1 MSVQNPFNIYREQLW
16 PLYYG
21 FALWNPN
28 PVQFKGV
35 YNEVS
40 IGDVGYVLEGCF
52 IRMFNVTLFW
62 GDKSNK
68 TLGEPYRYKLLR
80 LDDLAIRAETFDKVD
95 YYSRRVSRAE
105 NSGDTSA
112 STPDQ

>member
-1 MSVQNPFNIYREQLW
+1 MSFTDRRRQQLW

-28 PVQFKGV
+28 PVQVKGV

-52 IRMFNVTLFW
+52 IRMFNVTLPW
-62 GDKSNK
+62 DDKSNK
-68 TLGEPYRYKLLR
+68 TLGKPCRYDLLR
-80 LDDLAIRAETFDKVD
+80 IDSDDIAICLTKLTTIPVMCPERKTLGM
-95 YYSRRVSRAE
+95 RRLGRPISE
-105 NSGDTSA
+105 S
-112 STPDQ
+112 